1 MGLDVPLYSITNY
14 EDLIEEINIFL
25 AKDFGF
31 RFELVF
37 PQLV

>member
-1 MGLDVPLYSITNY
+1 MGLDVLLYSITNY

-25 AKDFGF
+25 AKDLGF

-37 PQLV
+37 LQLV